1 MPLRPSRRFRRAA
14 VRVYNRRFKPSVS
27 FSRAIVYH
35 MALFWRRKKED
46 RFVTLGL
53 NQPAAAEESTE
64 PKGDAAE
71 PRLEPPAGST
81 AAERA
86 REPVA
91 PPPAVEPVAT
101 GAQPD
106 PQPAAQTDL
115 TGTRKEEV
123 IESAPPRA
131 AQTETAAPTPA
142 RPDLSARPAP
152 PPKPAAPAR
161 SAFSSSSILGLNRSE
176 EELQAEIE
184 SLEQAYSA
192 RFARAISATR
202 ESLSEKID
210 TVFQGRKVI
219 DAALLDELEEALI
232 AADIGVPVTLHI
244 LDKVRRGIS
253 RKEISDIEALKGAI
267 KNELLSI
274 LQESEKRGV
283 ASEEGVPE
291 NVTPYVIMVVGV
303 NGVGKTTTIG
313 KLAQRIKAEGND
325 VLICAADT
333 FRAAASD
340 QLAIWAER
348 TGVPLIQQKHGTD
361 PAAVLF
367 DALKAAKARRS
378 DVLIV
383 DTAGRLHNKSNLMA
397 ELEKMKRVAG
407 REVEGAPHE
416 TLLVLDA
423 VTGQNGLEQARQFL
437 KTANV
442 TGIVLTKLDGTAKGG
457 IAVAIAKELGLPI
470 RYAGIG
476 EKVDD
481 LVVFDS
487 EQYVNGLFA

>member
-1 MPLRPSRRFRRAA
+1 MP
-14 VRVYNRRFKPSVS
+14 
-27 FSRAIVYH
+27 
-35 MALFWRRKKED
+35 FWRRKKDE
-46 RFVTLGL
+46 FVSLGL
-53 NQPAAAEESTE
+53 NTPAAPE
-64 PKGDAAE
+64 PN
-71 PRLEPPAGST
+71 T
-81 AAERA
+81 
-86 REPVA
+86 A
-91 PPPAVEPVAT
+91 PPPAETSPPSIAAEPNTAPELSPPAGGNPTVREGASAGWMPALPGESKGGTVREVANA
-101 GAQPD
+101 GSM
-106 PQPAAQTDL
+106 PALPATPWQTSVL
-115 TGTRKEEV
+115 GL
-123 IESAPPRA
+123 
-131 AQTETAAPTPA
+131 
-142 RPDLSARPAP
+142 DLS
-152 PPKPAAPAR
+152 
-161 SAFSSSSILGLNRSE
+161 IE
-176 EELQAEIE
+176 QLQAREAA
-184 SLEQAYSA
+184 LEQEFSA
-192 RFARAISATR
+192 RFRRAVSATR
-202 ESLSEKID
+202 ESLSQRID
-210 TVFQGRKVI
+210 TVFAGAKKI
-219 DAALLDELEEALI
+219 DVELLDQLEEALI
-232 AADIGVPVTLHI
+232 AADIGVPTTLHV
-244 LDKVRRGIS
+244 LETVRRGIS
-253 RKEISDIEALKGAI
+253 RKEIDDIDKLKHAI
-267 KNELLSI
+267 KSELLTI
-274 LQESEKRGV
+274 LQGAEKQGI
-283 ASEEGVPE
+283 ASEASVPE
-291 NVTPYVIMVVGV
+291 NISPYVMMIVGV

-348 TGVPLIQQKHGTD
+348 TGVPLIQQKQGTD

-367 DALKAAKARRS
+367 DSMKAAKARGS

-416 TLLVLDA
+416 TLLVVDA

-437 KTANV
+437 KIAGV

-487 EQYVNGLFA
+487 EQYVNSLFN

>member
-1 MPLRPSRRFRRAA
+1 MG
-14 VRVYNRRFKPSVS
+14 
-27 FSRAIVYH
+27 
-35 MALFWRRKKED
+35 LFWKRKKED
-46 RFVTLGL
+46 RYVTLGL
-53 NQPAAAEESTE
+53 NQPGAAAPSEE
-64 PKGDAAE
+64 AAPE
-71 PRLEPPAGST
+71 AKPATGLEPPA
-81 AAERA
+81 AASDA
-86 REPVA
+86 PSA
-91 PPPAVEPVAT
+91 PPPAVIPPALEPVPTGGQPTPEPAAESGLTDARKSEVVGNPLPARAENDAT
-101 GAQPD
+101 AAQHAGQREQQTTTR
-106 PQPAAQTDL
+106 PQPSVNE
-115 TGTRKEEV
+115 R
-123 IESAPPRA
+123 PP
-131 AQTETAAPTPA
+131 Q
-142 RPDLSARPAP
+142 RPAP
-152 PPKPAAPAR
+152 AR
-161 SAFSSSSILGLNRSE
+161 ASSAFASSSILGLNRTQ

-184 SLEQAYSA
+184 ALEATYAA
-192 RFARAISATR
+192 RFSRAIAATR
-202 ESLSEKID
+202 ESLSGKID
-210 TVFQGRKVI
+210 AVFENRKQI

-232 AADIGVPVTLHI
+232 AADLGVTTTLEI

-253 RKEISDIEALKGAI
+253 RKEIGDLDALKAALKG
-267 KNELLSI
+267 ELLGI
-274 LQESEKRGV
+274 LRESAARGV
-283 ASEEGVPE
+283 ASEEGVPDS
-291 NVTPYVIMVVGV
+291 VAPYVIMVVGV

-348 TGVPLIQQKHGTD
+348 TGVPLIQQKSGTD

-367 DALKAAKARRS
+367 DALKAAKARGS

-416 TLLVLDA
+416 TLLVVDA

-437 KTANV
+437 KTAGV

-457 IAVAIAKELGLPI
+457 IAVAISKELGLPI

-476 EKVDD
+476 ERVDD
-481 LVVFDS
+481 LVVFDP
-487 EQYVNGLFA
+487 EQYVNGLFS

>member
-1 MPLRPSRRFRRAA
+1 MG
-14 VRVYNRRFKPSVS
+14 
-27 FSRAIVYH
+27 
-35 MALFWRRKKED
+35 LFWRRKKED
-46 RFVTLGL
+46 RYVTLGL
-53 NQPAAAEESTE
+53 NRPAAEPAEESKE
-64 PKGDAAE
+64 EAARA
-71 PRLEPPAGST
+71 PLEPPAG
-81 AAERA
+81 AAAAALESA
-86 REPVA
+86 VNPPVIEPV
-91 PPPAVEPVAT
+91 PT
-101 GAQPD
+101 GGTPT
-106 PQPAAQTDL
+106 PQPATETGL
-115 TGTRKEEV
+115 TEARKEEV
-123 IESAPPRA
+123 IETPRPATPPAQPEPRETVRERAPVS
-131 AQTETAAPTPA
+131 QETRPPQPA
-142 RPDLSARPAP
+142 RPA
-152 PPKPAAPAR
+152 AR
-161 SAFSSSSILGLNRSE
+161 SSFSSSILGLDRSA
-176 EELQAEIE
+176 EELQAEVE
-184 SLEQAYSA
+184 ALEQTYAA
-192 RFARAISATR
+192 RFSRAIEATR
-202 ESLSEKID
+202 ESLSERID
-210 TVFQGRKVI
+210 TVFQNRKQI
-219 DAALLDELEEALI
+219 DAELLDELEEALI
-232 AADIGVPVTLHI
+232 AADIGVPVTLEI
-244 LDKVRRGIS
+244 LDHVRRAVT
-253 RKEISDIEALKGAI
+253 RKEIGDIAALKAALKG
-267 KNELLSI
+267 ELLSI
-274 LQESEKRGV
+274 LRESEEKGV
-283 ASEEGVPE
+283 ASEESVPE
-291 NVTPYVIMVVGV
+291 AVAPYVIMVVGV

-348 TGVPLIQQKHGTD
+348 TGVPLIQQKQGTD

-383 DTAGRLHNKSNLMA
+383 DTAGRLHNKANLMA

-437 KTANV
+437 KTAGV

-457 IAVAIAKELGLPI
+457 IAVAISKELGLPI

-481 LVVFDS
+481 LVVFDP

>member
-1 MPLRPSRRFRRAA
+1 MG
-14 VRVYNRRFKPSVS
+14 
-27 FSRAIVYH
+27 
-35 MALFWRRKKED
+35 LFWRRKKED
-46 RFVTLGL
+46 RYITLGL
-53 NQPAAAEESTE
+53 NQPGAEAAPGESAPE
-64 PKGDAAE
+64 SG
-71 PRLEPPAGST
+71 LEPPAVADAQPG
-81 AAERA
+81 APEPLAIPPA
-86 REPVA
+86 LEPV
-91 PPPAVEPVAT
+91 PT
-101 GAQPD
+101 GAQPTPEPAARSGLTGVRKVEVVESPPPARAEAAPHAAGQLEQQTSARERQSVP
-106 PQPAAQTDL
+106 PQPQ
-115 TGTRKEEV
+115 
-123 IESAPPRA
+123 
-131 AQTETAAPTPA
+131 
-142 RPDLSARPAP
+142 RPAP
-152 PPKPAAPAR
+152 VRAS

-176 EELQAEIE
+176 AELQAEIE
-184 SLEQAYSA
+184 ALEATYAA
-192 RFARAISATR
+192 RFTRAISATR
-202 ESLSEKID
+202 ETLSEKID
-210 TVFQGRKVI
+210 KVFENRKQI
-219 DAALLDELEEALI
+219 DAELLDELEEALI
-232 AADIGVPVTLHI
+232 AADLGVPTTLEI

-253 RKEISDIEALKGAI
+253 RKEIGDLDALKAALKG
-267 KNELLSI
+267 ELLGI
-274 LQESEKRGV
+274 LRESAARGV
-283 ASEEGVPE
+283 ASEEGVDDSI
-291 NVTPYVIMVVGV
+291 TPYVIMVVGV

-348 TGVPLIQQKHGTD
+348 TGVPLIQQKSGTD

-367 DALKAAKARRS
+367 DALKAAKARKS

-416 TLLVLDA
+416 TLLVVDA

-437 KTANV
+437 KTAGV

-457 IAVAIAKELGLPI
+457 IAVAISKELGLPI

-481 LVVFDS
+481 LVVFDP

>member
-1 MPLRPSRRFRRAA
+1 VTKRALA
-14 VRVYNRRFKPSVS
+14 YVLASDTLEL
-27 FSRAIVYH
+27 I
-35 MALFWRRKKED
+35 MAFWKRKKDE
-46 RFVTLGL
+46 FVSLGL
-53 NQPAAAEESTE
+53 NQPSPAPAPESAGVPE
-64 PKGDAAE
+64 PTRPVE
-71 PRLEPPAGST
+71 PAQPTPVASAGPPAST
-81 AAERA
+81 PWQTSVLGLDLSIEQLQA
-86 REPVA
+86 RE
-91 PPPAVEPVAT
+91 
-101 GAQPD
+101 
-106 PQPAAQTDL
+106 AA
-115 TGTRKEEV
+115 
-123 IESAPPRA
+123 
-131 AQTETAAPTPA
+131 
-142 RPDLSARPAP
+142 
-152 PPKPAAPAR
+152 
-161 SAFSSSSILGLNRSE
+161 
-176 EELQAEIE
+176 
-184 SLEQAYSA
+184 LEQEFSA
-192 RFARAISATR
+192 RFRRAVAATR
-202 ESLSEKID
+202 ESLSDKID
-210 TVFQGRKVI
+210 SVFAAGKKI

-232 AADIGVPVTLHI
+232 AADIGVPTTIHVLET
-244 LDKVRRGIS
+244 VRRGIS
-253 RKEISDIEALKGAI
+253 RKEIDDIEKLKQAI
-267 KNELLSI
+267 KSELLSI
-274 LQESEKRGV
+274 LQASERQGV
-283 ASEEGVPE
+283 ASETSVPD
-291 NVTPYVIMVVGV
+291 NIAPYVMMIVGV

-348 TGVPLIQQKHGTD
+348 TGVPLIQQKQGTD

-367 DALKAAKARRS
+367 DSMKAAKARGS

-416 TLLVLDA
+416 TLLVVDA

-437 KTANV
+437 RVAGV

-481 LVVFDS
+481 LVVFDP
-487 EQYVNGLFA
+487 EQYVNSLFN